1 MKLYKKLI
9 LPILILL
16 LSITAFTKVPVKDET
31 IIFPSTYGWVDNDE
45 INIHIHAWIFKMKED
60 SILRNN
66 FIKIFK
72 RFFDVDAIENKKLFE
87 DRIRYFL
94 VDNRSK
100 RDITVDIMGES
111 YTLTKT
117 TSNGH
122 SDTIIKFKNNSN
134 PDLINKIINF
144 STVSSKNENPVF
156 SGSFQIIGEKGYS
169 IISDIDDTIKIS
181 NVLNKNE
188 LKNNT
193 FTKKF
198 EPVYGMSKLYKIFE
212 KKGCVFH
219 YVSGS
224 PWHLYPSIN
233 NFIIDE
239 QFPFGSV
246 NLKYFRIKDR
256 SLFEFISADQLVYKL
271 NIIKTIMDRFPGRQF
286 ILIGDS
292 GEKDPEVYSEIA
304 SQYKDRVKYIFIR
317 DVGLINE
324 DSPRR
329 KDVIAKSGNVKMI
342 IFKEPKELE
351 VYAENLK

>member
-1 MKLYKKLI
+1 MKFYKKLI

-16 LSITAFTKVPVKDET
+16 LSITAFTKEPAKSDT
-31 IIFPSTYGWVDNDE
+31 IIFPATYGWVDNDE
-45 INIHIHAWIFKMKED
+45 INIHIHAWIFKVKED
-60 SILRNN
+60 SILRNS
-66 FIKIFK
+66 FIKILR
-72 RFFDVDAIENKKLFE
+72 RFFDVDTIENKKLFE

-94 VDNRSK
+94 VDNKSK

-117 TSNGH
+117 ASNGH
-122 SDTIIKFKNNSN
+122 SDTIIKLKDNSN

-144 STVSSKNENPVF
+144 STVSSKSENPIF
-156 SGSFQIIGEKGYS
+156 SGSLRIIGGKGYS

-181 NVLNKNE
+181 NVLNRDE
-188 LKNNT
+188 LMNNT

-198 EPVYGMSKLYKIFE
+198 EPVSGMSELYRIFE

-233 NFIIDE
+233 SFIIDE

-246 NLKYFRIKDR
+246 NLKYFRVKDM
-256 SLFEFISADQLVYKL
+256 SLMEFISADQLTYKL
-271 NIIKTIMDRFPGRQF
+271 NIIKTIMDRFPERQF

-304 SQYKDRVKYIFIR
+304 SQYKDKVKYIFIR
-317 DVGLINE
+317 DVGLIDE
-324 DSPRR
+324 DSQRR
-329 KDVIAKSGNVKMI
+329 KDVIAKSGDAKIV
-342 IFKEPKELE
+342 IFRDAKELE
-351 VYAENLK
+351 VYASDLK